1 MVNEVSAGGRAK
13 RLCAVTTVRQPV
25 SARVVWSSRSGDLIH
40 RSRQAGWG
48 LARCSTD
55 RLSRRSASPIR
66 TRRMGSA
73 RDVGRKGCAKQTSP
87 CQFVCV
93 RESEIVRPASYRPQV
108 KTAGGPSS
116 RWGSCLVRVGSVD
129 PRSLA
134 PPSGCWRIGGRGPG
148 VDAVLDP
155 RLMSGTSTGVGRAG
169 VGRSPRE
176 TVAVRAGPCV
186 GIASGPTRT
195 ELRPKRSIR
204 DGTRWVEGREAP
216 LIRAAPTL
224 SPLGEKDRVQASVR
238 ARGLGGGT

>member
-1 MVNEVSAGGRAK
+1 M
-13 RLCAVTTVRQPV
+13 
-25 SARVVWSSRSGDLIH
+25 WSSRSGDLIH

-55 RLSRRSASPIR
+55 RLSRRPASPIR

-73 RDVGRKGCAKQTSP
+73 RDVGRKGCAKETSP

-93 RESEIVRPASYRPQV
+93 RESEIVRPASCRPQV

-134 PPSGCWRIGGRGPG
+134 PPPGCWRLGGRGPG
-148 VDAVLDP
+148 MVAALDP

-204 DGTRWVEGREAP
+204 DGTRWMEGRVVP
-216 LIRAAPTL
+216 LIRAAPTFSPWGRRTGCRPACAPEGWVGERDMPVSRSDPL
-224 SPLGEKDRVQASVR
+224 SSRRLRLRRVP
-238 ARGLGGGT
+238 